1 MITGEF
7 YDQPEL
13 ISVGVFMRGV
23 LLGEFGFNNLVG
35 GNSLSLLVREL
46 CGGQLG
52 HSLKSIEIGFMG
64 TNVKIVDP
72 NTGWDVLVKIYES
85 RLLSGDD
92 IQSVLAELTFSNAY
106 QALTNPDAKA
116 VVPVIQCFNSIFQH
130 LVYFANAIAQN
141 TVTQTPQ

>member
-46 CGGQLG
+46 CGGQWG
-52 HSLKSIEIGFMG
+52 HSPKSIEIGFME

-72 NTGWDVLVKIYES
+72 NTGWDALVKIYES

-106 QALTNPDAKA
+106 QALTTPDAKA